1 MINLICETILFKGFA
16 KELSDQVK
24 ALGIP
29 AVVLDLKDYDPD
41 DQLAVEVRL
50 DQI

>member
-1 MINLICETILFKGFA
+1 MKNLICVPILFQGFT
-16 KELSDQVK
+16 KELSDEVK

-29 AVVLDLKDYDPD
+29 AAVVDMKDYDPD

>member
-1 MINLICETILFKGFA
+1 MIKLISDPIIFQGFA
-16 KELSDQVK
+16 KELSDEVK

-29 AVVLDLKDYDPD
+29 VDVINMKDYDPD

-50 DQI
+50 N